1 MIPAGK
7 IRIFVKSLNYKS
19 ISMIHPDYQKDLFPH
34 WVELPIRFRD
44 LDPLN
49 HVNNALFST
58 FYEEARI
65 EFIRGVPSFSGQL
78 DNGFSFV
85 LANIE
90 IDFVHPI
97 EYPAK
102 IIVGTGIK
110 QLGNS
115 SITSFQSIYTKDEK
129 KLVSTAEASGVWF
142 DIKNQ
147 KPARL
152 PEINDDEL
160 ILDERLFNE

>member
-1 MIPAGK
+1 
-7 IRIFVKSLNYKS
+7 
-19 ISMIHPDYQKDLFPH
+19 MIHPDFHNDLFPA
-34 WVELPIRFRD
+34 WLELPVRFRD

-65 EFIRGVPSFSGQL
+65 DFIRRVPSFAGQL

-85 LANIE
+85 LANIN

-102 IIVGTGIK
+102 ILVGTGIK
-110 QLGNS
+110 TLGNT
-115 SITSFQSIYTKDEK
+115 SITSFQAIFNKEEK
-129 KLVSTAEASGVWF
+129 TLVSVAEASGVWF
-142 DIKNQ
+142 DIKKQ

-152 PEINDDEL
+152 PEIDIGDL
-160 ILDERLFNE
+160 LLDKSLYEAEK